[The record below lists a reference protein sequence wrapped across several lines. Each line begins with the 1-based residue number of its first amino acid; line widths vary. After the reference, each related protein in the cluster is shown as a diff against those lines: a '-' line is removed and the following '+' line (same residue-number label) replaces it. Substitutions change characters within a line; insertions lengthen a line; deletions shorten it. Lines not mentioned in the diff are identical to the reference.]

1 MTKWYCTIEI
11 IVLYIL
17 NIKKKQYKPT
27 YLLWIPIN
35 HSFIKTTTTNKQTKI
50 IGSQFLTAVCS
61 IVVDYQLYPASD
73 LPGKFDYR
81 CRLSLSGSG
90 CTRSA
95 YDVMEASTICDADPE
110 CRGFVVS
117 KQTTWSGN
125 VGCCMVFKDY
135 N

>member
-1 MTKWYCTIEI
+1 MKTNISPLDIHKS
-11 IVLYIL
+11 L
-17 NIKKKQYKPT
+17 IKKK
-27 YLLWIPIN
+27 
-35 HSFIKTTTTNKQTKI
+35 STTTNKQTKI

-110 CRGFVVS
+110 CQGFVVS